1 MLRGLDLT
9 HIPEVQWPVFI
20 MKNKLP
26 HMLKSLPVGSVP
38 MRKGTTLL
46 LNKGYSQPMASNS
59 EPTQV
64 HQNVTCHGLS
74 VAAHGLWDLGEL
86 RLLLKGIVLSP
97 TLLLVQC
104 LR

>member
-1 MLRGLDLT
+1 
-9 HIPEVQWPVFI
+9 

-26 HMLKSLPVGSVP
+26 HTLKSLPAGSVP
-38 MRKGTTLL
+38 TRKGTTLL
-46 LNKGYSQPMASNS
+46 SNEGYSQPMASNS
-59 EPTQV
+59 EPTQG

-86 RLLLKGIVLSP
+86 HLPLKGVVLSP

-104 LR
+104 L